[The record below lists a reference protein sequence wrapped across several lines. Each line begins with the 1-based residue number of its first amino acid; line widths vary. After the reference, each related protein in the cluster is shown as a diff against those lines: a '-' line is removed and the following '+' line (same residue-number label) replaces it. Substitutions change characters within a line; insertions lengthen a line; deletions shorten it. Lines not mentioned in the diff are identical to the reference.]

1 MKGLEL
7 STAIAKILDAKK
19 AHDLK
24 VLKIEDLTRV
34 TDYIVSATGTSTTQ
48 VKALADEVEYQLETQ
63 YGMRPSRVEGY
74 ESKNWILMDYD
85 TVIVHVFHPEARN
98 YYNLDKLWADGEE
111 IEIELIED

>member
-24 VLKIEDLTRV
+24 VLKIEDLTIV
-34 TDYIVSATGTSTTQ
+34 TDYIVIATGTSTTQ

-63 YGMRPSRVEGY
+63 LNLRPSRVEGY

-85 TVIVHVFHPEARN
+85 TVIVHPEARN

-111 IEIELIED
+111 IEIDLMED

>member
-7 STAIAKILDAKK
+7 STSIAKILDAKK
-19 AHDLK
+19 AHDVK
-24 VLKIEDLTRV
+24 VLKIEDLTIV
-34 TDYIVSATGTSTTQ
+34 TDYIVIATGTSTTQ

-63 YGMRPSRVEGY
+63 FSLSPSRVEGY

-85 TVIVHVFHPEARN
+85 TVIVHVFLPEARN

-111 IEIELIED
+111 IEIELMED

>member
-19 AHDLK
+19 AHDVK
-24 VLKIEDLTRV
+24 VLKIEDLTIV
-34 TDYIVSATGTSTTQ
+34 TDYIVIATGTSTTQ

-63 YGMRPSRVEGY
+63 FSLSPSRVEGY

-111 IEIELIED
+111 IEIELMED

>member
-7 STAIAKILDAKK
+7 STAIAKILDTKK
-19 AHDLK
+19 AHDVK
-24 VLKIEDLTRV
+24 VLKIEDLTIV
-34 TDYIVSATGTSTTQ
+34 TDYIVIATGTSTTQ

-63 YGMRPSRVEGY
+63 HGMSPSRVEGY

-111 IEIELIED
+111 IELNLDNE

>member
-19 AHDLK
+19 AHDVK
-24 VLKIEDLTRV
+24 VLKIEDLTIV
-34 TDYIVSATGTSTTQ
+34 TDYIVIATGTSTTQ

-63 YGMRPSRVEGY
+63 HGMSPSRVEGY

-111 IEIELIED
+111 IELNLNND